1 MSTTFE
7 YPLVID
13 EATRVRVSV
22 SDKENAPRASRQTT
36 LALEGGNMKGK
47 KRTLTLVDGGKLVF
61 HVLDACK
68 SILTRSFDYI
78 GELDLS
84 GALPATP
91 WVMGLSCAK

>member
-13 EATRVRVSV
+13 EATRVRVSM

-61 HVLDACK
+61 YVLDACK
-68 SILTRSFDYI
+68 SILTRSF
-78 GELDLS
+78 
-84 GALPATP
+84 
-91 WVMGLSCAK
+91 

>member
-13 EATRVRVSV
+13 EATRVRVSM
-22 SDKENAPRASRQTT
+22 SDKENVPRASCQTT

-68 SILTRSFDYI
+68 SILTRSFLLHRRVGFEWRVACYSSGI
-78 GELDLS
+78 GPFLR
-84 GALPATP
+84 
-91 WVMGLSCAK
+91 